1 MKNLFI
7 TIDKEILSSKSKFE
21 NIDSS
26 TIHGLSQK
34 FGIFSTELQRLDN
47 VLKDIINAFFKS
59 NDLSDLQ
66 EKEIKIYTSKAMTN
80 FITKSKVPRINSD
93 FKIDIK

>member
-1 MKNLFI
+1 MKNLFN

-47 VLKDIINAFFKS
+47 VLKDIINAFLKS

-66 EKEIKIYTSKAMTN
+66 EKEIKDYTSKAMTD
-80 FITKSKVPRINSD
+80 FITKSGVPGINPD